1 VSPAD
6 SDTTSLQRP
15 PSVDALARTIAEH
28 VELPAPLR
36 VRCARMAIGSGGP
49 DFAASAIALAQ
60 SLQLTMVQPVINATG
75 VLLHTNLGRAPHLPE
90 SPQTVRA
97 SSLEFDIATG
107 ARGSR
112 HSSLSV
118 LISELTGAQ
127 DAVVVNN
134 NAAAILLVLAAT
146 SAGRDVTIARG
157 ESVEIGGGF
166 RIPDVLEQ
174 SGARLIDVGTTNR
187 TRTSD
192 YRKAIEKRGN
202 DVACIMRIHPS
213 NFHMQGFTEQ
223 APLEELAQLG
233 VPVIADIGSGLIDA
247 RCQWLAGPPPQW
259 LSQEPAAAQCIQA
272 GAALV
277 TFSGDKLLGGPQCG
291 IIAGSHELVAA
302 CRAHPLMRAL
312 RPGSHVIAS
321 LQEVLLSYINKTVTT
336 DIPFWQM
343 ATISTDALRARGEK
357 IVTSLNQNF
366 GMDAQLVPTQAMPG
380 AGSTPGSFI
389 DSFALSV
396 NGNHVPQLRKHRI
409 PIIAR
414 TENGHT
420 LLDLRSFDA
429 RDDEE
434 VLLALSL
441 VK

>member
-1 VSPAD
+1 
-6 SDTTSLQRP
+6 
-15 PSVDALARTIAEH
+15 
-28 VELPAPLR
+28 
-36 VRCARMAIGSGGP
+36 MAIASGGP
-49 DFAASAIALAQ
+49 DFTAGAIALAQ

-75 VLLHTNLGRAPHLPE
+75 VLLHTNLGRAPHSAE
-90 SPQTVRA
+90 NPQTVRA

-112 HSSLSV
+112 QSSLSV

-134 NAAAILLVLAAT
+134 NAAAVLLVLAAT
-146 SAGRDVTIARG
+146 AAGRDVTIARG

-192 YRKAIEKRGN
+192 YRKAIDKRGN

-213 NFHMQGFTEQ
+213 NFHIQGFTEQ
-223 APLEELAQLG
+223 APLEELSQLG

-259 LSQEPAAAQCIQA
+259 LSQEPAATQCLQA

-312 RPGSHVIAS
+312 RPGSHVVAA

-343 ATISTDALRARGEK
+343 ATTPTEALHIRGEK
-357 IVTSLNQNF
+357 IVTALQQQF
-366 GMDAQLVPTQAMPG
+366 GLHAQLVPTQAMPG
-380 AGSTPGSFI
+380 AGSTPGAFI
-389 DSFALSV
+389 DSFAVSLS
-396 NGNHVPQLRKHRI
+396 GNHVSQLRKHRI
-409 PIIAR
+409 PVIAR
-414 TENGHT
+414 SENGQT
-420 LLDLRSFDA
+420 LLDLRSFDS

-434 VLLALSL
+434 VAFALSL

>member
-1 VSPAD
+1 M
-6 SDTTSLQRP
+6 
-15 PSVDALARTIAEH
+15 
-28 VELPAPLR
+28 ELPAPLR

-49 DFAASAIALAQ
+49 DFTASAIALAQ

-75 VLLHTNLGRAPHLPE
+75 VLLHTNLGRAPHLAE

-112 HSSLSV
+112 QSSLSV

-127 DAVVVNN
+127 DAIVVNN
-134 NAAAILLVLAAT
+134 NAAAVLLVHAAT
-146 SAGRDVTIARG
+146 AAGRDVTIARG

-192 YRKAIEKRGN
+192 YRKAIDKRGN

-213 NFHMQGFTEQ
+213 NFHIQGFTEQ
-223 APLEELAQLG
+223 APLEELSQLG

-247 RCQWLAGPPPQW
+247 RCQWLSGPPPQW
-259 LSQEPAAAQCIQA
+259 LSQEPAAAQCLQA

-291 IIAGSHELVAA
+291 IIAGSRELVAA

-312 RPGSHVIAS
+312 RPGSHVVAA

-343 ATISTDALRARGEK
+343 ATTPTEALQLRGEK
-357 IVTSLNQNF
+357 IVTTLQQQF
-366 GMDAQLVPTQAMPG
+366 GLHAQLVPTQAMPG
-380 AGSTPGSFI
+380 AGSTPGAFI
-389 DSFALSV
+389 NSFAVSLS
-396 NGNHVPQLRKHRI
+396 GNHVSQLRKHRI
-409 PIIAR
+409 PVIAR
-414 TENGHT
+414 SENGQT

-434 VLLALSL
+434 VTFALSL

>member
-1 VSPAD
+1 MSPAD
-6 SDTTSLQRP
+6 SDSSLAQRP

-49 DFAASAIALAQ
+49 DFTTSAIALAQ

-75 VLLHTNLGRAPHLPE
+75 VLLHTNLGRAPHLAE

-112 HSSLSV
+112 QSSLSV

-134 NAAAILLVLAAT
+134 NAAAVLLVLAAIA
-146 SAGRDVTIARG
+146 AGRDVTIARG

-192 YRKAIEKRGN
+192 YRKAIDKRGN

-213 NFHMQGFTEQ
+213 NFHIQGFTEQ
-223 APLEELAQLG
+223 APLEELSQLG

-247 RCQWLAGPPPQW
+247 RCQWLSGPPPQW
-259 LSQEPAAAQCIQA
+259 LSQEPAATQCLQA

-291 IIAGSHELVAA
+291 IIAGSRELVAA

-312 RPGSHVIAS
+312 RPSSHVVAA

-343 ATISTDALRARGEK
+343 ATTPTEALQLRGEK
-357 IVTSLNQNF
+357 IVTTLQQQF
-366 GMDAQLVPTQAMPG
+366 GLHTQLVPTQAMPG
-380 AGSTPGSFI
+380 AGSTPGAFI
-389 DSFALSV
+389 NSFAVSL
-396 NGNHVPQLRKHRI
+396 NGNHVSQLRKHRV
-409 PIIAR
+409 PVIAR
-414 TENGHT
+414 TENGQT
-420 LLDLRSFDA
+420 LLDLRSFDT

-434 VLLALSL
+434 VAFALSL

>member
-1 VSPAD
+1 MSPAD
-6 SDTTSLQRP
+6 SDSSLPQRP

-49 DFAASAIALAQ
+49 DFTASAIALAQ

-75 VLLHTNLGRAPHLPE
+75 VLLHTNLGRAPHLEE

-112 HSSLSV
+112 QSSLSV

-134 NAAAILLVLAAT
+134 NAAAVLLVLAAT
-146 SAGRDVTIARG
+146 AAGRDVTIARG

-192 YRKAIEKRGN
+192 YRKAIDQRGN

-213 NFHMQGFTEQ
+213 NFHIQGFTEQ
-223 APLEELAQLG
+223 APLEELSQLG

-247 RCQWLAGPPPQW
+247 RCQWLSGPPPQW
-259 LSQEPAAAQCIQA
+259 LSQEPAATQCLQA

-312 RPGSHVIAS
+312 RPGSHVVAS
-321 LQEVLLSYINKTVTT
+321 LQEVLLNYINKTVTT
-336 DIPFWQM
+336 NIPFWQM
-343 ATISTDALRARGEK
+343 ATTPTEALHVRGEK
-357 IVTSLNQNF
+357 IVATLQQQFGLN
-366 GMDAQLVPTQAMPG
+366 AQLVPTQAMPG
-380 AGSTPGSFI
+380 AGSTPGAFI
-389 DSFALSV
+389 DSFAVSLS
-396 NGNHVPQLRKHRI
+396 GNHVSQLRKHRI
-409 PIIAR
+409 PVIAR
-414 TENGHT
+414 SENGQT
-420 LLDLRSFDA
+420 LLDLRSFDS
-429 RDDEE
+429 RDDGE
-434 VLLALSL
+434 VTFALSL

>member
-1 VSPAD
+1 
-6 SDTTSLQRP
+6 
-15 PSVDALARTIAEH
+15 
-28 VELPAPLR
+28 
-36 VRCARMAIGSGGP
+36 MAIGSGGP
-49 DFAASAIALAQ
+49 DFTASAIALAQ

-75 VLLHTNLGRAPHLPE
+75 VLLHTNLGRAPHLAE

-112 HSSLSV
+112 QSSLSV

-134 NAAAILLVLAAT
+134 NAAAVLLVLAAIA
-146 SAGRDVTIARG
+146 AGRDVTIARG

-192 YRKAIEKRGN
+192 YRKAIDKRGN

-213 NFHMQGFTEQ
+213 NFHIQGFTEQ
-223 APLEELAQLG
+223 APLEELSQLG

-259 LSQEPAAAQCIQA
+259 LSQEPAATQCLQA

-312 RPGSHVIAS
+312 RPGSHVVAA

-343 ATISTDALRARGEK
+343 ATAPTEALQLRGEK
-357 IVTSLNQNF
+357 IVTTLQQQF
-366 GMDAQLVPTQAMPG
+366 GLHAQLVPTQAMPG
-380 AGSTPGSFI
+380 AGSTPGAFI
-389 DSFALSV
+389 NSFAVSL
-396 NGNHVPQLRKHRI
+396 NGNHVSQLRKHRV
-409 PIIAR
+409 PVIAR
-414 TENGHT
+414 TENGQT
-420 LLDLRSFDA
+420 LLDLRSFDT

-434 VLLALSL
+434 VAFALSL

>member
-6 SDTTSLQRP
+6 SDSSFAQRP
-15 PSVDALARTIAEH
+15 PSVDALARAIAEH

-75 VLLHTNLGRAPHLPE
+75 VLLHTNLGRAPHLSE
-90 SPQTVRA
+90 SSQSIRA

-112 HSSLSV
+112 QSSLSV

-134 NAAAILLVLAAT
+134 NAAAVLLVLAAT
-146 SAGRDVTIARG
+146 AAGRDVTIARG

-192 YRKAIEKRGN
+192 YRKAIDKRGN

-213 NFHMQGFTEQ
+213 NFHIQGFTEQ

-259 LSQEPAAAQCIQA
+259 LSQEPAATQCLQA

-302 CRAHPLMRAL
+302 CREHPLMRAL
-312 RPGSHVIAS
+312 RPGSHVVAA

-343 ATISTDALRARGEK
+343 ATTQTEALQLRGEK
-357 IVTSLNQNF
+357 MVTTLHQQFGLN
-366 GMDAQLVPTQAMPG
+366 AQLVPTQAMPG
-380 AGSTPGSFI
+380 AGSTPGAFI
-389 DSFALSV
+389 DSFAVSLK
-396 NGNHVPQLRKHRI
+396 GNHVPQLRKHRI
-409 PIIAR
+409 PVIAR
-414 TENGHT
+414 TENGQT

-434 VLLALSL
+434 VALALSL